1 MLRLA
6 LLLSFCLLAA
16 GCGVPSFLITP
27 VQNTNRLEEHTVMPG
42 KGFSPPKIAII
53 EVEGMLMNMRM
64 GGLLQPTENTVSRFT
79 QEMERAAADPDVRA
93 VVLRV
98 NSPGGTVTASDI
110 MYQTVTRFKEKTKKP
125 VVASLQDVA
134 ASGAYYIACG
144 ADRIIAHPTAVVGS
158 IGVVFNT
165 MNFEGTLAKI
175 GAKVE
180 AIKSGPLKDMGS
192 PFRELDAQARA
203 VMQGMVNEYYQRFV
217 GIVSAHRTIKNQDS
231 RAIATD
237 GRVFSGVQAVEMG
250 LADKT
255 GLLEDAIA
263 EAKSLS
269 GAHNAKVVLYKR
281 PFGYSGSIYAQDST
295 QPPQA
300 NVTVLKIPGVN
311 DPLPVGFYYLWVP

>member
-1 MLRLA
+1 
-6 LLLSFCLLAA
+6 
-16 GCGVPSFLITP
+16 
-27 VQNTNRLEEHTVMPG
+27 
-42 KGFSPPKIAII
+42 
-53 EVEGMLMNMRM
+53 
-64 GGLLQPTENTVSRFT
+64 
-79 QEMERAAADPDVRA
+79 
-93 VVLRV
+93 
-98 NSPGGTVTASDI
+98 
-110 MYQTVTRFKEKTKKP
+110 
-125 VVASLQDVA
+125 
-134 ASGAYYIACG
+134 
-144 ADRIIAHPTAVVGS
+144 
-158 IGVVFNT
+158 